1 MEGVD
6 KFVGIDPD
14 LWEHRLD
21 ELDPLSA
28 PGWRYLSQKT
38 LPWQAAVEDD
48 RRRLVQQVAALYED
62 IDLLLTP
69 MASVP
74 PFAAEGP
81 MPTEVD
87 GREVHA
93 GMSVVLGFLASVVN
107 LPALSVPAGL
117 DPSRPPGR
125 PPGHRPAPPRGPR
138 AGRRRPLRARPP
150 VAPPLPGTP
159 LNATLL
165 GLVADVDQAAGSS
178 SYRRAASRA
187 ISRCRRATSAS
198 STRIRRMPGR
208 LMPSSAIWAT
218 CCTVAISARV

>member
-69 MASVP
+69 MASIP
-74 PFAAEGP
+74 AFAAEGP

-87 GREVHA
+87 GQEVHG

-117 DPSRPPGR
+117 TQAGLPVGLQVI
-125 PPGHRPAPPRGPR
+125 GPR
-138 AGRRRPLRARPP
+138 HREDLVLAAAARYERARPWP
-150 VAPPLPGTP
+150 RHCPARQLERRS
-159 LNATLL
+159 
-165 GLVADVDQAAGSS
+165 AA
-178 SYRRAASRA
+178 RAELR
-187 ISRCRRATSAS
+187 
-198 STRIRRMPGR
+198 
-208 LMPSSAIWAT
+208 
-218 CCTVAISARV
+218 

>member
-21 ELDPLSA
+21 ELDPVSA

-81 MPTEVD
+81 MPTEID
-87 GREVHA
+87 GQEVHA

-117 DPSRPPGR
+117 TQAGLPVGLQVI
-125 PPGHRPAPPRGPR
+125 GPR
-138 AGRRRPLRARPP
+138 HREDLVLAAAARYERARPWP
-150 VAPPLPGTP
+150 RHCPAP
-159 LNATLL
+159 
-165 GLVADVDQAAGSS
+165 S
-178 SYRRAASRA
+178 
-187 ISRCRRATSAS
+187 
-198 STRIRRMPGR
+198 
-208 LMPSSAIWAT
+208 
-218 CCTVAISARV
+218 

>member
-1 MEGVD
+1 MAATGATLVDTAVQLEDFTRTYAFIEGVD
-6 KFVGIDPD
+6 KFVGVDPD

-69 MASVP
+69 TASIP

-81 MPTEVD
+81 MPTEVA
-87 GREVHA
+87 GREVHG
-93 GMSVVLGFLASVVN
+93 GMSVVLGFLASLVN

-117 DPSRPPGR
+117 TQAGLPVGLQIV
-125 PPGHRPAPPRGPR
+125 GPR
-138 AGRRRPLRARPP
+138 HREDLVLAAAARYEHARPWP
-150 VAPPLPGTP
+150 RHCPS
-159 LNATLL
+159 
-165 GLVADVDQAAGSS
+165 AA
-178 SYRRAASRA
+178 A
-187 ISRCRRATSAS
+187 
-198 STRIRRMPGR
+198 
-208 LMPSSAIWAT
+208 
-218 CCTVAISARV
+218 